1 VRASCCCNTCCC
13 GVVSCVLRCACMCV
27 LGDSYCVKTFYR
39 RWFVDVCVCVDQ
51 LITNNF
57 YFFFKYH
64 NEIGYILFILS
75 SSCHVMSYHVVLT
88 SLSCVTKFF
97 SIHFFFIL
105 CLIVV
110 IIMSL
115 LNVRSYSSSHHTCH
129 HTSASVNFFFFA
141 SSLLLQ
147 CVVTQ
152 HSWCCEIVMVSCVDS
167 LACVSSWNFVSKKS
181 SRTFVIP
188 AHTSLRSHVPAFM
201 SPTRGMSQSCEYATH
216 ASKNASHIATLALDV
231 PFPSASGC
239 FF

>member
-1 VRASCCCNTCCC
+1 VGCSLFACWHLSCSAVNGPCVVRASCCCNTCCC

-129 HTSASVNFFFFA
+129 HTSASVNFFFITLVAVCCYTTLVVLWDCYGLVCRFT
-141 SSLLLQ
+141 SL
-147 CVVTQ
+147 CVVMKLRIKKILTDFCDTRTYFAALARACF
-152 HSWCCEIVMVSCVDS
+152 HESHTWDESVMWVCY
-167 LACVSSWNFVSKKS
+167 ACV
-181 SRTFVIP
+181 
-188 AHTSLRSHVPAFM
+188 
-201 SPTRGMSQSCEYATH
+201 
-216 ASKNASHIATLALDV
+216 
-231 PFPSASGC
+231 
-239 FF
+239 